1 VRGHR
6 GTRLLRGWLLALATA
21 VGLVLT
27 SAFAFADTSPAVPE
41 ESPAADQAS
50 EPATDATP
58 AKDTAKGAA
67 KDTTKEA
74 APAEAPAAI
83 ERRWREN
90 AKIGLPPA
98 RSVAGSSSQP
108 RSRFRDLIEKETAG
122 TGLAPEI
129 AEAVMGVESG
139 YNAGAIGGVGEIGLM
154 QVLPSTARMLGFTGT
169 NAELAVPET
178 NVHYGVTYLAQA
190 WRLARGDL
198 CTAVMKYRAG
208 HGETRFSHLSVSYCL
223 AVRSRLMARG
233 FQVTGTV
240 PVATFGEPA
249 RGGGGG
255 GGGGC
260 KRRCLAGLGG
270 PNINYANLNA
280 RLSALVVQVRGG
292 K

>member
-1 VRGHR
+1 MMLH
-6 GTRLLRGWLLALATA
+6 GWLLALATG

-27 SAFAFADTSPAVPE
+27 STFALADTSPAMPDE
-41 ESPAADQAS
+41 A
-50 EPATDATP
+50 PATEEP
-58 AKDTAKGAA
+58 GEQAKEAA
-67 KDTTKEA
+67 PKEA

-90 AKIGLPPA
+90 AKVGLTPA
-98 RSVAGSSSQP
+98 RGVAGANSQP
-108 RSRFRDLIEKETAG
+108 RSRYRDLIEKETSG

-169 NAELAVPET
+169 NADLSVPET
-178 NVHYGVTYLAQA
+178 NIHFGVTYLAQA

-233 FQVTGTV
+233 FQVTGIV
-240 PVATFGEPA
+240 PVATFGDPV
-249 RGGGGG
+249 R

-260 KRRCLAGLGG
+260 KRRCMAGLGG
-270 PNINYANLNA
+270 PSLDYAKLNA
-280 RLSALVVQVRGG
+280 RLSALVIQVRGT

>member
-6 GTRLLRGWLLALATA
+6 QTRLLRGRLLALVTG
-21 VGLVLT
+21 VGLMLT
-27 SAFAFADTSPAVPE
+27 ATFAFADTTPAVPDEAPATE
-41 ESPAADQAS
+41 EPS
-50 EPATDATP
+50 EPAKEATP
-58 AKDTAKGAA
+58 AKET
-67 KDTTKEA
+67 

-90 AKIGLPPA
+90 AKVGLPPA
-98 RSVAGSSSQP
+98 RGSAGSGSGSQP
-108 RSRFRDLIEKETAG
+108 RSRYRDLIEKETSG

-154 QVLPSTARMLGFTGT
+154 QVLPSTARMLGFSGSD
-169 NAELAVPET
+169 AELSAPET
-178 NVHYGVTYLAQA
+178 NIHYGVTYLAQA

-240 PVATFGEPA
+240 PVATFGDPV

-260 KRRCLAGLGG
+260 KRRCMAGLGG
-270 PNINYANLNA
+270 ANINYANLNA
-280 RLSALVVQVRGG
+280 RLSAIVIQVRGG

>member
-1 VRGHR
+1 MAEG
-6 GTRLLRGWLLALATA
+6 
-21 VGLVLT
+21 
-27 SAFAFADTSPAVPE
+27 SA
-41 ESPAADQAS
+41 AADDAS
-50 EPATDATP
+50 EPAKEVSP
-58 AKDTAKGAA
+58 AK
-67 KDTTKEA
+67 EP
-74 APAEAPAAI
+74 APAETPAAI

-98 RSVAGSSSQP
+98 RAVAGSNAQP
-108 RSRFRDLIEKETAG
+108 RSRYRDLIEKATAG

-154 QVLPSTARMLGFTGT
+154 QVLPSTARLLGFSGT

-178 NVHYGVTYLAQA
+178 NIHYGVTYLAQA

-208 HGETRFSHLSVSYCL
+208 HGETRFSRLSVSYCL

-240 PVATFGEPA
+240 PVATFGEPVA
-249 RGGGGG
+249 RGGG

-280 RLSALVVQVRGG
+280 RLSAIVIQVRGG

>member
-6 GTRLLRGWLLALATA
+6 GTRLLRGWMLALATG

-50 EPATDATP
+50 EPAKDAAP
-58 AKDTAKGAA
+58 AKDIAKDTAK
-67 KDTTKEA
+67 DA

-98 RSVAGSSSQP
+98 RAAAGSTSQP
-108 RSRFRDLIEKETAG
+108 RSRYRELIEKETAG

-154 QVLPSTARMLGFTGT
+154 QVLPSTARMLGFTGS
-169 NAELAVPET
+169 NAELAAPET
-178 NVHYGVTYLAQA
+178 NIRYGVTYLAQA

-208 HGETRFSHLSVSYCL
+208 HGESRFSHLSVSYCL

-249 RGGGGG
+249 RGGGS

-260 KRRCLAGLGG
+260 KRRCMAGLGG
-270 PNINYANLNA
+270 ANINYANLNA

>member
-1 VRGHR
+1 M
-6 GTRLLRGWLLALATA
+6 LALATG
-21 VGLVLT
+21 VSLLLT
-27 SAFAFADTSPAVPE
+27 NAFALADTSPAAPG
-41 ESPAADQAS
+41 ESPGAESAS
-50 EPATDATP
+50 EPAKDAAP
-58 AKDTAKGAA
+58 A
-67 KDTTKEA
+67 KEA

-90 AKIGLPPA
+90 ARIGLPPA
-98 RSVAGSSSQP
+98 RGVATSSLQP
-108 RSRFRDLIEKETAG
+108 RSRYRDLIEKETAG

-178 NVHYGVTYLAQA
+178 NIRYGVTYLAQA

-223 AVRSRLMARG
+223 AVRSRLTARG

-255 GGGGC
+255 GGC
-260 KRRCLAGLGG
+260 KRRCMAGLSG
-270 PNINYANLNA
+270 PNVDYAKLNA

-292 K
+292 R

>member
-1 VRGHR
+1 MRGHR
-6 GTRLLRGWLLALATA
+6 QTGLFRGWLLALATG
-21 VGLVLT
+21 VGLMLT
-27 SAFAFADTSPAVPE
+27 STFAFADTSPAVPDEAPATE
-41 ESPAADQAS
+41 EPS
-50 EPATDATP
+50 EPA
-58 AKDTAKGAA
+58 KEAA
-67 KDTTKEA
+67 PKEA

-90 AKIGLPPA
+90 AKVGLPPA
-98 RSVAGSSSQP
+98 RGSAGSSALP
-108 RSRFRDLIEKETAG
+108 RSRYRDLIEKETSG

-169 NAELAVPET
+169 NAELAVPEN

-240 PVATFGEPA
+240 PVATFGDPV
-249 RGGGGG
+249 RGGGG

-260 KRRCLAGLGG
+260 KRRCMAGLGG
-270 PNINYANLNA
+270 ANVDYAKLNA
-280 RLSALVVQVRGG
+280 GLSALVIQVRGG

>member
-1 VRGHR
+1 M
-6 GTRLLRGWLLALATA
+6 LRGWLLALATG
-21 VGLVLT
+21 VGLMMT
-27 SAFAFADTSPAVPE
+27 STFALADTSPAVPDEAPATE
-41 ESPAADQAS
+41 EPS
-50 EPATDATP
+50 EPA
-58 AKDTAKGAA
+58 
-67 KDTTKEA
+67 KEA
-74 APAEAPAAI
+74 APIAPAEAPAAI

-90 AKIGLPPA
+90 AKVGLPPA
-98 RSVAGSSSQP
+98 RGVAGASSQP
-108 RSRFRDLIEKETAG
+108 RSRYRDLIEKETSG

-169 NAELAVPET
+169 NAELAVPEN

-240 PVATFGEPA
+240 PVATFGDPV
-249 RGGGGG
+249 RGGGG

-260 KRRCLAGLGG
+260 KRRCMAGLGG
-270 PNINYANLNA
+270 ANVDYAKLNA
-280 RLSALVVQVRGG
+280 GLSALVIQVRGG

>member
-1 VRGHR
+1 MRGHR
-6 GTRLLRGWLLALATA
+6 QTRLSRGWLLALATG
-21 VGLVLT
+21 VGLALT
-27 SAFAFADTSPAVPE
+27 SALAFADTSPAAAE
-41 ESPAADQAS
+41 ESPAAAAAS
-50 EPATDATP
+50 EPE
-58 AKDTAKGAA
+58 
-67 KDTTKEA
+67 KEA
-74 APAEAPAAI
+74 APAEAAPAKEAAPAETPSAI

-90 AKIGLPPA
+90 AKVGLPPTRGGA
-98 RSVAGSSSQP
+98 TSTSSAQP
-108 RSRFRDLIEKETAG
+108 RSRYRELIEKQTAG

-178 NVHYGVTYLAQA
+178 NIRYGVTYLAQA

-233 FQVTGTV
+233 FQVTGSV

-249 RGGGGG
+249 RGGGG